1 MFDTQPYLFYEPNPC
16 LARGY
21 RLQRF
26 SEKKNVMGDNCGNL
40 NILVIALSQQQLL
53 Q

>member
-16 LARGY
+16 LARSY
-21 RLQRF
+21 RECRGFL
-26 SEKKNVMGDNCGNL
+26 KKNVMGDNCGNL
-40 NILVIALSQQQLL
+40 NRLVIALSQQLL

>member
-1 MFDTQPYLFYEPNPC
+1 MCDTQPYLFYEPNPC
-16 LARGY
+16 LARSY
-21 RLQRF
+21 RVQRF
-26 SEKKNVMGDNCGNL
+26 SENVMGDNCGNL